1 MKTELQTTIESYVE
15 LLDEIKTHTE
25 NSQDA
30 VSILAEIRKDQ
41 RMQQIESKKVINGSL
56 AATENQI
63 AFLKRLGVE
72 ITPGLTRQEASEL
85 IDDRKEKLALQK
97 AMQQPVRIS

>member
-30 VSILAEIRKDQ
+30 VGILAEIRKDQ

-63 AFLKRLGVE
+63 AYLKRLGVE
-72 ITPGLTRQEASEL
+72 FTPGLTRQEASEL

-97 AMQQPVRIS
+97 AIQQPIRIP